1 MKALKI
7 LGVVLFLSIAAIGV
21 LLAVG
26 LPSGLV
32 TGSIEK
38 RIEEA
43 TGYQIDIDG
52 GATVRLW
59 PLTTVT
65 LRDVRLYDPKDRVL
79 SQRLSAESIRAE
91 LSLRGLLTGAPR
103 VRELNIVKPVVTLPM
118 SRERVRADNVFPGQA
133 DLVLGPDHR
142 PFALDRI
149 VVSDAT
155 VIFKDPRHQA
165 ESRIDQLNVKG
176 LASPGRKLD
185 VTLDGRAGEQMFK
198 AEAKATIPSGPLD
211 RLTVPVEFKLDAV
224 GLLPQA
230 VSGTGEV
237 KLTGSTISINSLT
250 GMLGQALF
258 SGYASV
264 EATAKP
270 FVKLDLDFKK
280 LNLETPAS
288 LDSTK
293 APTRS
298 ADASWNN
305 EPIKLD
311 GLNYIDADIKISASE
326 LNIGSM
332 NLAPAKIEGTIA
344 AGVVRAAVSEVGLYE
359 GQAALGLA
367 IDASIATPIYALRAD
382 LRDVRALPLLSH
394 AADFSWLDGKMQAQF
409 DIRATGKT
417 QRELAASLS
426 GTANVDFRDGQ
437 IRGLNVAQMIRSLT
451 STTLNGWQDD
461 STQATDLSELHAAF
475 RIENGKATTADLRLA
490 GPLVRVGGSGSID
503 LTMKTLAFKLE
514 PKLVMTTQGQG
525 STVADPLGL
534 GVPVTLEGPWSAPRI
549 YPDMA
554 GILDNPDAAFAKLR
568 EMGQG
573 LFGQGGLFGGS
584 GKDAQGKDG
593 NKDGGGKLIEGI
605 GSLIQGLTK
614 PAATGAAGD
623 SAGQGVAPPAQA
635 QAQTPAQAQ
644 APAQGQ
650 QPAQPNAAPGN
661 NEATSAKQ
669 IDSIIRQ
676 LFGR

>member
-1 MKALKI
+1 M
-7 LGVVLFLSIAAIGV
+7 
-21 LLAVG
+21 
-26 LPSGLV
+26 
-32 TGSIEK
+32 
-38 RIEEA
+38 
-43 TGYQIDIDG
+43 
-52 GATVRLW
+52 
-59 PLTTVT
+59 
-65 LRDVRLYDPKDRVL
+65 
-79 SQRLSAESIRAE
+79 
-91 LSLRGLLTGAPR
+91 
-103 VRELNIVKPVVTLPM
+103 
-118 SRERVRADNVFPGQA
+118 
-133 DLVLGPDHR
+133 
-142 PFALDRI
+142 
-149 VVSDAT
+149 
-155 VIFKDPRHQA
+155 
-165 ESRIDQLNVKG
+165 
-176 LASPGRKLD
+176 
-185 VTLDGRAGEQMFK
+185 
-198 AEAKATIPSGPLD
+198 
-211 RLTVPVEFKLDAV
+211 
-224 GLLPQA
+224 
-230 VSGTGEV
+230 
-237 KLTGSTISINSLT
+237 
-250 GMLGQALF
+250 
-258 SGYASV
+258 
-264 EATAKP
+264 
-270 FVKLDLDFKK
+270 
-280 LNLETPAS
+280 
-288 LDSTK
+288 
-293 APTRS
+293 
-298 ADASWNN
+298 
-305 EPIKLD
+305 
-311 GLNYIDADIKISASE
+311 
-326 LNIGSM
+326 
-332 NLAPAKIEGTIA
+332 
-344 AGVVRAAVSEVGLYE
+344 
-359 GQAALGLA
+359 
-367 IDASIATPIYALRAD
+367 
-382 LRDVRALPLLSH
+382 RALPLLSH

-475 RIENGKATTADLRLA
+475 RIENGKATTTDLRLA
-490 GPLVRVGGSGSID
+490 GPLVRVSGSGSID

>member
-103 VRELNIVKPVVTLPM
+103 VRELNIVRPVVTLPM
-118 SRERVRADNVFPGQA
+118 SRERGGAANGFAGRSDI
-133 DLVLGPDHR
+133 VLGPEQR

-149 VVSDAT
+149 IVSDAT
-155 VIFKDPRHQA
+155 VIFKDARHQV
-165 ESRIDQLNVKG
+165 ESRIEHLNVKG

-185 VTLDGRAGEQMFK
+185 LTLDGRAGDQIFK
-198 AEAKATIPSGPLD
+198 AEAKATVPSGPLE
-211 RLTVPVEFKLDAV
+211 RLTVPLEFEFEAA

-237 KLTGSTISINSLT
+237 NLKGSTISINSLT
-250 GMLGQALF
+250 GMLGQARF
-258 SGYASV
+258 SGYASI
-264 EATAKP
+264 EATTKP
-270 FVKLDLDFKK
+270 LVKLDLDFKK
-280 LNLETPAS
+280 LDLETPAS
-288 LDSTK
+288 LDNTK
-293 APTRS
+293 AATRS
-298 ADASWNN
+298 GADANWSN

-311 GLNYIDADIKISASE
+311 GLNYVDADIKISASE

-332 NLAPAKIEGTIA
+332 NLAPAKIEGTL
-344 AGVVRAAVSEVGLYE
+344 AGGIVRATVSEVGLYE

-382 LRDVRALPLLSH
+382 LRDVRALPLLSR
-394 AADFSWLDGKMQAQF
+394 AADFTWLDGKMQAQF
-409 DIRATGKT
+409 DIRATGGT
-417 QRELAASLS
+417 QRELVESLS
-426 GTANVDFRDGQ
+426 GTSNIDFRDGQ

-451 STTLNGWQDD
+451 STTLHGWQDD
-461 STQATDLSELHAAF
+461 STQTTDLSELHGTFA
-475 RIENGKATTADLRLA
+475 IENGKAATADLRLA
-490 GPLVRVGGSGSID
+490 GPLMRVTGNGSID
-503 LTMKTLAFKLE
+503 LAAKSLAFKLE
-514 PKLVMTTQGQG
+514 PRLVMTTQGQG

-534 GVPVTLEGPWSAPRI
+534 GVPVTLEGPWSSPRI
-549 YPDMA
+549 YPDIA

-568 EMGQG
+568 DMGQG
-573 LFGQGGLFGGS
+573 LFGKGGLFGG
-584 GKDAQGKDG
+584 DGKDG
-593 NKDGGGKLIEGI
+593 QSKDGNKLIEGI
-605 GSLIQGLTK
+605 GGLIQELTK
-614 PAATGAAGD
+614 PPAASSGVANDNAKPGAA
-623 SAGQGVAPPAQA
+623 P
-635 QAQTPAQAQ
+635 PAQAQ
-644 APAQGQ
+644 APAQQ
-650 QPAQPNAAPGN
+650 QTQPNTAQPNAAPGN
-661 NEATSAKQ
+661 GQQASPRDQ